1 LSGNT
6 TVSSRFWP
14 ASFQE
19 RGVSVP
25 FTTPSIAF
33 SRVRGDGRDGLEV
46 LVPGLSGS
54 QGVYVIPWRGLRDMF
69 KMTVHDRALHEE
81 IDGLEAATPRKIREV
96 VLNVSASGL
105 AGPKAKEAARVAQ
118 QKDEDDKLRSGFY
131 LIAAVVKTLSG
142 SALEVTLNEV
152 ATEEGQREV
161 RNILNRIADHLK
173 MPTSTLHDRMDA
185 WAAAVSNVGV
195 KDMPTKC
202 RVRRSMDQ
210 IHTFSDTVGIWG
222 DQTFTGNKEYGRVI
236 NSIAFET
243 LSVINTY
250 LSTLDKFTDMAGE
263 TLTNWP
269 KAGDNVTGLAEK
281 AEWLLD
287 GWDSLVALWDSSVDE
302 PAHILDTVVGDLF
315 RLLPLAPRDELDS
328 RRHERWAEFEK
339 SINMAQKNAERKGS
353 STIDLDAMLR
363 LEKTKY
369 RAL

>member
-1 LSGNT
+1 LSGST

-14 ASFQE
+14 ATFHE

-25 FTTPSIAF
+25 FTTPSVAF

-81 IDGLEAATPRKIREV
+81 IEGLEEATPQSVRGA
-96 VLNVSASGL
+96 VLNVAAGGL
-105 AGPKAKEAARVAQ
+105 AGPKAREAALIAQ
-118 QKDEDDKLRSGFY
+118 QKEEDDKLRAGFH
-131 LIAAVVKTLSG
+131 LIGAVVENLSG
-142 SALEVTLNEV
+142 SALQVTLNEV

-161 RNILNRIADHLK
+161 RNILNRIADHLGL
-173 MPTSTLHDRMDA
+173 PASTMHDRMDA
-185 WAAAVSNVGV
+185 WAGV
-195 KDMPTKC
+195 IANIGVPNMPNKC
-202 RVRRSMDQ
+202 RVRRAMDSIQ
-210 IHTFSDTVGIWG
+210 TFSETIGIWG
-222 DQTFTGNKEYGRVI
+222 DQTFTANKDNGRVI

-243 LSVINTY
+243 LGVINTY
-250 LSTLDKFTDMAGE
+250 LATLDKFTEMSGD
-263 TLTNWP
+263 TLKNWP
-269 KAGDNVTGLAEK
+269 KAGENVTALAQK

-302 PAHILDTVVGDLF
+302 PAHVLDTVVGDIF
-315 RLLPLAPRDELDS
+315 RLLPLAPRDELDT
-328 RRHERWAEFEK
+328 RRRERWAEFEK

-353 STIDLDAMLR
+353 SSIDLDAMLS

>member
-1 LSGNT
+1 M
-6 TVSSRFWP
+6 
-14 ASFQE
+14 
-19 RGVSVP
+19 P
-25 FTTPSIAF
+25 FTTPSVAF

-54 QGVYVIPWRGLRDMF
+54 QGVYVIPWRALRDMF

-81 IDGLEAATPRKIREV
+81 IDGLKEATPQNVRDV
-96 VLNVSASGL
+96 VLNVAAGGL
-105 AGPKAKEAARVAQ
+105 AGPKARAAALTSR

-131 LIAAVVKTLSG
+131 LIAAVVKNLSG
-142 SALEVTLNEV
+142 SELQVSLNEV

-161 RNILNRIADHLK
+161 RNILNRIADHLQL
-173 MPTSTLHDRMDA
+173 PTSIMHDRMDA
-185 WAAAVSNVGV
+185 WATAISNVGV

-202 RVRRSMDQ
+202 RVRRAMDR
-210 IHTFSDTVGIWG
+210 IHTFSDTLGIWG
-222 DQTFTGNKEYGRVI
+222 DQAFTGNKDFGRVI

-250 LSTLDKFTDMAGE
+250 LATLDKFTEMSGE
-263 TLTNWP
+263 TLSNWP
-269 KAGDNVTGLAEK
+269 KAGDNVTALAAK

-287 GWDSLVALWDSSVDE
+287 GWDNLVALWDSSVDE
-302 PAHILDTVVGDLF
+302 PAHIIDSVVGDIF

-328 RRHERWAEFEK
+328 RRRERWAEFEK
-339 SINMAQKNAERKGS
+339 SINMAQKNADRKGS
-353 STIDLDAMLR
+353 ATIDLDAMLR

>member
-6 TVSSRFWP
+6 SVSSRFWP

-25 FTTPSIAF
+25 FTTPSVAF
-33 SRVRGDGRDGLEV
+33 SRVRDDGRDGLEV

-81 IDGLEAATPRKIREV
+81 IDGLEEATPRTIREV
-96 VLNVSASGL
+96 VLNVAGGGL
-105 AGPKAKEAARVAQ
+105 AGPKAREAARAAQ
-118 QKDEDDKLRSGFY
+118 QRDEDDKLRSGFY
-131 LIAAVVKTLSG
+131 LIAAVVKNLSG
-142 SALEVTLNEV
+142 SELKVTLNEV
-152 ATEEGQREV
+152 ATEDGQREV
-161 RNILNRIADHLK
+161 RNILNRIADHLDL
-173 MPTSTLHDRMDA
+173 PTSTMHDRMDS
-185 WAAAVSNVGV
+185 WAGAISNVGV

-202 RVRRSMDQ
+202 RIRRAMDQ

-222 DQTFTGNKEYGRVI
+222 DQTFTGNKEYGRII
-236 NSIAFET
+236 NSISFET
-243 LSVINTY
+243 LSVIQTY
-250 LSTLDKFTDMAGE
+250 LTTLEKFTDMAGE
-263 TLTNWP
+263 TLKNWP
-269 KAGDNVTGLAEK
+269 KAGENVTALAQK

-302 PAHILDTVVGDLF
+302 PPHVLDSVVGDIF
-315 RLLPLAPRDELDS
+315 KLLPLAPRDELDS
-328 RRHERWAEFEK
+328 RRRERWAEFEK
-339 SINMAQKNAERKGS
+339 AINMAQKNTDRKGS
-353 STIDLDAMLR
+353 ATIDMDAMLR